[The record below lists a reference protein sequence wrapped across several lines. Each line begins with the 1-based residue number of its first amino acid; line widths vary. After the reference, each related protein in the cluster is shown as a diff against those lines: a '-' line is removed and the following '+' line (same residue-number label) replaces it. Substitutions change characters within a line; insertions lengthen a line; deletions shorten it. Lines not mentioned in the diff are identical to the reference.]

1 MSRNSFYDRNVINLK
16 QRFLNPIAHGILD
29 NMQKV
34 YESKDNDYSA
44 TGLPMGNLRKC
55 EEAGIDA
62 WRGCLVRIGD
72 KMSRLEN
79 FINEKE
85 FLVISEKAE
94 DTVVD
99 LANYAILMS
108 CLVEEIKNPY
118 SDYYWNLSKKA
129 QEDLL
134 NLSFYCV
141 FQASLWKSDPKT
153 KDLDNLKKALSFW
166 KLLCEYSKEMSSE

>member
-1 MSRNSFYDRNVINLK
+1 MSRNRFYDQRIVRLK
-16 QRFLNPIAHGILD
+16 ERFKDNTALDILD
-29 NMQKV
+29 NMQSV
-34 YESKDNDYSA
+34 YEAKDNDYSA

-79 FINEKE
+79 FLKEKE
-85 FLVISEKAE
+85 YLVISEKAE

-108 CLVEEIKNPY
+108 CLLEELK
-118 SDYYWNLSKKA
+118 SVNLSRYYNDITEQA
-129 QEDLL
+129 QLRLEDL
-134 NLSFYCV
+134 SYYCV
-141 FQASLWKSDPKT
+141 FQAMLWKNNDT
-153 KDLDNLKKALSFW
+153 VNGLVFLEKALSFW
-166 KLLCEYSKEMSSE
+166 TMLSDYSLEMQ

>member
-1 MSRNSFYDRNVINLK
+1 MSRNRFYDKRIVLLK
-16 QRFLNPIAHGILD
+16 ERFKDNTALDIID

-34 YESKDNDYSA
+34 YEAKDNDYSA

-55 EEAGIDA
+55 EDADIDA

-79 FINEKE
+79 FLKEKE

-94 DTVVD
+94 DTVID

-108 CLVEEIKNPY
+108 CLLEELKIV
-118 SDYYWNLSKKA
+118 NLSRYYIDITEQA
-129 QEDLL
+129 QARLEDL
-134 NLSFYCV
+134 SYYCV
-141 FQASLWKSDPKT
+141 FQAMLWKNNDTENS
-153 KDLDNLKKALSFW
+153 LVFLEKALSFW
-166 KLLCEYSKEMSSE
+166 PMLCDYSLEM

>member
-1 MSRNSFYDRNVINLK
+1 MSRNKFYDQRIILLK
-16 QRFLNPIAHGILD
+16 EMFSSETALNILD
-29 NMQKV
+29 NMQSV
-34 YESKDNDYSA
+34 YEAKDNDYSA

-79 FINEKE
+79 FLKEKE
-85 FLVISEKAE
+85 YLVISEKAE

-108 CLVEEIKNPY
+108 CLLEEVKKTP
-118 SDYYWNLSKKA
+118 SDYYLTLTEQAQNRLLKLSY
-129 QEDLL
+129 
-134 NLSFYCV
+134 YCV
-141 FQASLWKSDPKT
+141 HQAMLWKNNTED
-153 KDLDNLKKALSFW
+153 DLSNLKKALSYW
-166 KLLCEYSKEMSSE
+166 DMLCDYSLEMN

>member
-1 MSRNSFYDRNVINLK
+1 MSRNKFYDKTIFLLK
-16 QRFLNPIAHGILD
+16 ERFQNPIALDILD

-34 YESKDNDYSA
+34 YEAKDSDYSA

-55 EEAGIDA
+55 EDAGIDA

-79 FINEKE
+79 FLKEKE
-85 FLVISEKAE
+85 YLVISEKAE

-108 CLVEEIKNPY
+108 CLIEEAKKPY
-118 SDYYWNLSKKA
+118 SQYYWDISEQAQKRLQDLSY
-129 QEDLL
+129 
-134 NLSFYCV
+134 YCV
-141 FQASLWKSDPKT
+141 FQAMLWKDNDSE
-153 KDLDNLKKALSFW
+153 KDLSNLEKALSYW
-166 KLLCEYSKEMSSE
+166 PMLCDYSLEMQ